1 MFLNWLH
8 TLSDLQIGFLFGG
21 GGLLVAVVLPLVIKI
36 KYKLTVPDELSTG
49 ALDAYKILCGLTI
62 ALCVFSL
69 VRVQSSHLNTED
81 LVSREAQA
89 ISKLNRDLK
98 SMATHEAEAFR
109 DDLNTYANLIVQDE
123 WPAMAKGES
132 SEKVSELSA
141 EMTQELREIKVR
153 TYSQQVA
160 RAEILATFK
169 QVVDLRDARL
179 ADFKKSLPVYLW
191 VALSCLIALM
201 IISGWFEKR
210 TFFTVAFTS
219 GTVLGI
225 AVLLTLLVALDGV
238 LAGENKITPEPI
250 VDILPQLIANNPSVV
265 K

>member
-8 TLSDLQIGFLFGG
+8 SLSNWEIGLLFGG
-21 GGLLVAVVLPLVIKI
+21 GGLLFAVVLPLCVRLKF
-36 KYKLTVPDELSTG
+36 KLTVPDELGTG

-81 LVSREAQA
+81 LVAREAQA
-89 ISKLNRDLK
+89 ISKLNRDL
-98 SMATHEAEAFR
+98 MTAGTNEAETFR

-123 WPAMAKGES
+123 WPAMAERKQS
-132 SEKVSELSA
+132 DKVAALLF
-141 EMTQELREIKVR
+141 EMTQELRAIQAK

-169 QVVDLRDARL
+169 QMVDLRDARL
-179 ADFKKSLPVYLW
+179 ADFKKNLPGYLW
-191 VALSCLIALM
+191 VALSCLIAML

-210 TFFTVAFTS
+210 TFFTLAFTS
-219 GTVLGI
+219 GTILGI

-238 LAGENKITPEPI
+238 LAGENKVTPQPI
-250 VDILPQLIANNPSVV
+250 IDILPQLIADNPSFV